1 MTIRMLAI
9 ITAVSLLAA
18 CSTKMPP
25 SFGEQLASKSAA
37 TEAIAKKWQSAD
49 ATREKGARLIADGN
63 KDLAKAQKNMNKANA
78 NIQKGQEM
86 VTASEVAM
94 REAEDAMRAVRAAPI
109 EIPTTP
115 MTIQPTSAE

>member
-1 MTIRMLAI
+1 MTIRMFAMVA
-9 ITAVSLLAA
+9 AVSLLAA

-25 SFGEQLASKSAA
+25 SFGEQLAEKSAA
-37 TEAIAKKWQSAD
+37 TDAIAKKWQAAD
-49 ATREKGARLIADGN
+49 AKRAKGLRLINDG
-63 KDLAKAQKNMNKANA
+63 KEDLAKAEKITKKANA

-86 VTASEVAM
+86 VISSEAAM
-94 REAEDAMRAVRAAPI
+94 REAEEAMRAVRAAPI